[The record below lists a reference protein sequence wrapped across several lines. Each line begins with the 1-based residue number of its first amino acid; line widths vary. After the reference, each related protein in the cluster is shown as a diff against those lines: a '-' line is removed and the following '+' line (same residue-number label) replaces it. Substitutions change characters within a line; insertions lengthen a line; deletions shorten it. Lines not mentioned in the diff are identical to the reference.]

1 MDNAITDLL
10 DAIIPELEKML
21 SDMRFLMGFAMFI
34 GPILLLALGAYYYY
48 FAPPE
53 ANHKAGY
60 RTYYGMG
67 SVAAWKFTQGFA
79 GKIWGLLGA
88 GLAAVA
94 LIGCIIMAAQEPE
107 NAVVCGLVILILEA
121 VAVIAG
127 FVLIETTVK
136 RRFDADGNLKK

>member
-10 DAIIPELEKML
+10 DAIIPELGKML

>member
-10 DAIIPELEKML
+10 DAIIPELGVML
-21 SDMRFLMGFAMFI
+21 SDMRFLMGVAMFI
-34 GPILLLALGAYYYY
+34 GPILLLSLGAYYYY
-48 FAPPE
+48 CAPAE

-79 GKIWGLLGA
+79 GKVWGILGA
-88 GLAAVA
+88 ALAAVA
-94 LIGCIIMAAQEPE
+94 LIGCIIMATQEPE
-107 NAVVCGLVILILEA
+107 NAVMCGLVILLLET
-121 VAVIAG
+121 VAVIVG
-127 FVLIETTVK
+127 YILIETTVS

>member
-10 DAIIPELEKML
+10 DAIIPQLEKML

>member
-94 LIGCIIMAAQEPE
+94 LIGCIIMATQEPE

>member
-10 DAIIPELEKML
+10 DAIIPELGTML
-21 SDMRFLMGFAMFI
+21 ADMRFWLGFAMLI
-34 GPILLLALGAYYYY
+34 GPILLLLLGTYYY
-48 FAPPE
+48 FFAPEE

-79 GKIWGLLGA
+79 GKVWGFLGA
-88 GLAAVA
+88 GSAVVA
-94 LIGCIIMAAQEPE
+94 IIGCIIMATQAPE
-107 NAVVCGLVILILEA
+107 NAVIPALVILILEV
-121 VAVIAG
+121 VAVVAG
-127 FVLIETTVK
+127 FAVIETTVS